1 MAKTTEADDFD
12 IDLFTVKIELLLS
25 GGASVTVTGDTV
37 PTGACDTGGGHFSEK
52 IPGQRAG
59 RNVCPGWPQDRVSP
73 AVRGWYK

>member
-37 PTGACDTGGGHFSEK
+37 PTGACDTGGGISLKRSQGSE
-52 IPGQRAG
+52 QAG
-59 RNVCPGWPQDRVSP
+59 MCVLVGHRIGCHQL
-73 AVRGWYK
+73 